1 MDPQR
6 VRAVRRRGRGYGK
19 YRLRQNG
26 DFVDYVD
33 LSVFTDVFES
43 KGWAPTA
50 HAFGGVDVRVLRRT
64 YVTIDARYT
73 WASGNLGPDWIDF
86 DPIDLSGLRLSAG
99 FNFILSE
106 VR

>member
-1 MDPQR
+1 MDLR
-6 VRAVRRRGRGYGK
+6 TGTAGFNITVAIGKMMKDKYG
-19 YRLRQNG
+19 
-26 DFVDYVD
+26 
-33 LSVFTDVFES
+33 T
-43 KGWAPTA
+43 
-50 HAFGGVDVRVLRRT
+50 DVRVLRRA
-64 YVTIDARYT
+64 YVTFDARYT

>member
-1 MDPQR
+1 
-6 VRAVRRRGRGYGK
+6 
-19 YRLRQNG
+19 
-26 DFVDYVD
+26 
-33 LSVFTDVFES
+33 
-43 KGWAPTA
+43 
-50 HAFGGVDVRVLRRT
+50 
-64 YVTIDARYT
+64 VTIDARYT

>member
-1 MDPQR
+1 
-6 VRAVRRRGRGYGK
+6 
-19 YRLRQNG
+19 
-26 DFVDYVD
+26 
-33 LSVFTDVFES
+33 
-43 KGWAPTA
+43 
-50 HAFGGVDVRVLRRT
+50 VDVRVLRRG
-64 YVTIDARYT
+64 YVTFDARYT